1 MTANTYSAYTRLC
14 IRVFVGVSLIRQSHI
29 QPCMYATNYLYNLH
43 QKKTI
48 CINTHAF
55 ICALPQKV
63 TQITEKHRLLN
74 F

>member
-1 MTANTYSAYTRLC
+1 MTANTYSCAYTHLC

-29 QPCMYATNYLYNLH
+29 DSTMYGTLP
-43 QKKTI
+43 TI

-63 TQITEKHRLLN
+63 TQITE
-74 F
+74 